1 MNADVEF
8 HIRHNYTWAK
18 LPASVKQAMG
28 NSQKEYEKAVVT
40 FSIRNQ
46 LRYKGNLE
54 YQTGRKVVSLPAPFP
69 HIRPWRNATHHL
81 AESANLKQ
89 PPPAGSSLEDCDQR
103 KALDCRGCVT
113 WWSDRLLGVQ
123 DGYLSYLEVLPS
135 GFVIF
140 LGRSEPTAYR
150 SKYWNCHKHDS
161 VMCMLAILALAC
173 GVTAIHVT
181 AQSTTRDLYRSG
193 SGHLSAEGCTCNF
206 LTYGRDSQQACSQSQ
221 RREPGD
227 DEDSEDLKRQFRNL
241 QRRFGGVETRV
252 YDVQTKQFDL
262 ERRLLN
268 NSLHTKDLEIFLHQE
283 LGLSRS
289 EILNL
294 KLEHQETII
303 KYLNTSAAAEKQS
316 SSADQGYSS
325 GDSEDLKRSFADLED
340 KVASLQRQLPSLE
353 AKLEALNKLFSSGE
367 IVSLN
372 DEQGR
377 QGRKLISLENRIV
390 ELEKLVEQQSAQLR
404 QVKPLS
410 DGPHCARARYS
421 DTFFQAQLVCTGQ
434 GRRHRRHAPDNGHEA
449 RRLPAGSAGSRAG
462 LDVRYNV
469 TTVAAAP
476 PRAEVREV
484 GKALEEQ
491 VNAQA
496 EQLEKLN
503 QLNENLIVRLKD
515 ITDSYTRN
523 NSGNIRDCYDLYQ
536 RGYRLNHVYTIP
548 EDPYLKTPAIPVYC
562 DMKTAEGGWTVFQR
576 RFDGSVSFARS
587 WIDYK
592 NGFGR
597 VTGEYWLGLNQIYR
611 LSNQGHYKLRVDLED
626 WEGNKAYAIYSSF
639 RVCEENEDF
648 MLKLGGYSGT
658 AGDSMSMN
666 NGRSFT
672 TKDRDNDA
680 MEGNCAQ
687 RDGGGGGGHRV
698 VGLEGGFLLLKVS
711 VDEDQASLNQFRPD
725 QTGNGAQF
733 GLASTG
739 GDCFDLSG
747 E

>member
-1 MNADVEF
+1 
-8 HIRHNYTWAK
+8 
-18 LPASVKQAMG
+18 
-28 NSQKEYEKAVVT
+28 
-40 FSIRNQ
+40 
-46 LRYKGNLE
+46 
-54 YQTGRKVVSLPAPFP
+54 
-69 HIRPWRNATHHL
+69 
-81 AESANLKQ
+81 
-89 PPPAGSSLEDCDQR
+89 
-103 KALDCRGCVT
+103 
-113 WWSDRLLGVQ
+113 
-123 DGYLSYLEVLPS
+123 
-135 GFVIF
+135 
-140 LGRSEPTAYR
+140 
-150 SKYWNCHKHDS
+150 
-161 VMCMLAILALAC
+161 MCMLAILALAC

-227 DEDSEDLKRQFRNL
+227 EEDSEDLKRQFRNL

-404 QVKPLS
+404 Q
-410 DGPHCARARYS
+410 
-421 DTFFQAQLVCTGQ
+421 
-434 GRRHRRHAPDNGHEA
+434 
-449 RRLPAGSAGSRAG
+449 
-462 LDVRYNV
+462 VRYNV

-687 RDGGGGGGHRV
+687 RDGGGGWWYGSCSHS
-698 VGLEGGFLLLKVS
+698 LLNGKYQRRADSANFQGIVWWDWKGAFYSLKSVS
-711 VDEDQASLNQFRPD
+711 MKIRPV
-725 QTGNGAQF
+725 
-733 GLASTG
+733 
-739 GDCFDLSG
+739 
-747 E
+747 